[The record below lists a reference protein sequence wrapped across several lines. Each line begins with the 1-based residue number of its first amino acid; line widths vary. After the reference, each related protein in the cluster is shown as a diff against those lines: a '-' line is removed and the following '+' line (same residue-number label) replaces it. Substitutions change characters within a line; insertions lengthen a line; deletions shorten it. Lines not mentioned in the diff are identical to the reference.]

1 MSYSYSYVS
10 KGKAQELIKK
20 IKQYATKYYNNHIGK
35 ETEIYSFGIA
45 ADSDISGFIVQ
56 YNTKAGIEKI
66 IENHK
71 EFVKDFPEYKND
83 PPDNDK
89 WSMYEWDSETIQ
101 ENFTKQ
107 EDSDYDEIRKLMNQ
121 LSQKA
126 KWYLEDEKNTFIKY
140 KEDMFDIFCEVLKQM
155 KENNVF
161 KNIGDD
167 FFLLF
172 QEGDNGVYGTRKK
185 SLEKILTPNQLKEY
199 LLFE

>member
-1 MSYSYSYVS
+1 MNDVLSPE
-10 KGKAQELIKK
+10 ELRE
-20 IKQYATKYYNNHIGK
+20 A
-35 ETEIYSFGIA
+35 
-45 ADSDISGFIVQ
+45 
-56 YNTKAGIEKI
+56 
-66 IENHK
+66 
-71 EFVKDFPEYKND
+71 KDMLD
-83 PPDNDK
+83 
-89 WSMYEWDSETIQ
+89 Q
-101 ENFTKQ
+101 
-107 EDSDYDEIRKLMNQ
+107 RKLNLQ

-126 KWYLEDEKNTFIKY
+126 KWYLEDEKNAFIKY